1 MRSFDYSKL
10 KEHQWDSEVLGLV
23 AQIHEFKGR
32 QELYLKQKPAALEKL
47 IEIAKIQMAHC
58 AKEIVFTEQMIH
70 LYRNALIYRL
80 DVGRAAIDDFIR
92 YVPEI

>member
-47 IEIAKIQMAHC
+47 IEIAKIQSTEASN
-58 AKEIVFTEQMIH
+58 KIEGIVTTSTRIQQLCMDKTTQRF
-70 LYRNALIYRL
+70 
-80 DVGRAAIDDFIR
+80 V
-92 YVPEI
+92 